1 MPNNMPN
8 KEVNE
13 YKAKDVITKKVITL
27 LSSESLLKAQSLMTK
42 YRIKKIVV
50 VEDDN
55 AVGIITIK
63 DILKLVISDQTDR
76 EMHEIPI
83 AEAMTKKLITAEKN
97 STIIE
102 CAQIMAREN
111 VSSILILEEGA
122 QQSVKLSGIITSS
135 DLTNFF
141 AENCMRMTTV
151 REYMSYP
158 IVTVALNEKLST
170 AIELLLKN
178 HISHLVVKEPGHLV
192 GIISET
198 DLLLLTLAFKSRS
211 LRSVYENNLIL
222 FHSSKKRNLIEP
234 ALATIRD
241 VFTPYPTIIEKTSD
255 LAETA
260 KIMIKQGISAIPV
273 MDSLNEDY
281 EDLPV
286 GIITKSDIVK
296 ALSQIYQKV
305 RS

>member
-83 AEAMTKKLITAEKN
+83 AEAITKRLITAKKN

-170 AIELLLKN
+170 AIELMLKN

-241 VFTPYPTIIEKTSD
+241 VFTPYPTIIGKTSD

>member
-83 AEAMTKKLITAEKN
+83 AEAITKRLITAKKN

-170 AIELLLKN
+170 AIELMLKN

-273 MDSLNEDY
+273 MDSLKEDY
-281 EDLPV
+281 EDLLV

-305 RS
+305 RP

>member
-1 MPNNMPN
+1 MPN

-63 DILKLVISDQTDR
+63 DILKLVISDQTNR

>member
-1 MPNNMPN
+1 MPN

-178 HISHLVVKEPGHLV
+178 HISHLVVKEPGYLV

-273 MDSLNEDY
+273 MDSLKEDY
-281 EDLPV
+281 EDLLV

-296 ALSQIYQKV
+296 ALSQIYQKA
-305 RS
+305 RP

>member
-170 AIELLLKN
+170 AMELLLKT
-178 HISHLVVKEPGHLV
+178 HISHLVVKEPGYLV

-255 LAETA
+255 LADPA